1 MRSYL
6 IPILFLAAATGAVA
20 QQNPTFAQY
29 MFNGLAINPAYA
41 GSQGALSASF
51 LARMQNVGLPGA
63 PNTQTFTAHTPLL
76 NQRMGLGVLFVNDRL
91 SVIGQSGFHVSY
103 AYRLPINRGGA
114 TLSFGLQ
121 AGGSFYN
128 AEYSQ
133 LDLFNNP
140 GNGTS
145 DPAFSNDV
153 RSIRPNIGAGVY
165 FTTKLSYVGLSMPSM
180 ANNVFERGNNLQT
193 VYQAV
198 PLILTAGHV
207 FTVNRVLKLKPNFL
221 LKLVDNRPVE
231 YDLNLNALFD
241 EVLWVGASFKS
252 SKSVVTLLQFKVN
265 DQLQLGYTY
274 TITTGPLRT
283 VELGTHEFMVNYRFW
298 FNKRGVV
305 TPRYF

>member
-1 MRSYL
+1 MRAYL
-6 IPILFLAAATGAVA
+6 IIILFITAVAGAVA
-20 QQNPTFAQY
+20 QQNATFAQY

-51 LARMQNVGLPGA
+51 LSRFQNVGLEGA

-76 NQRMGLGVLFVNDRL
+76 NQRVGLGVLFIHDKL
-91 SVIGQSGFHVSY
+91 SVVGQSGFHVSY
-103 AYRLPINRGGA
+103 AYRLPISKGNA
-114 TLSFGLQ
+114 TLSFGVQ

-128 AEYSQ
+128 AEYSK

-153 RSIRPNIGAGVY
+153 RSVRPNIGAGVY
-165 FTTKLSYVGLSMPSM
+165 LTTKMTYVGLSMPSM
-180 ANNVFERGNNLQT
+180 ANNVFDRGSNLQT

-198 PLILTAGHV
+198 PMILTAGHV

-221 LKLVDNRPVE
+221 FKLIDNRPVE

-252 SKSVVTLLQFKVN
+252 SKDVVTLLQFKVN
-265 DQLQLGYTY
+265 DQLQVGYTY
-274 TITTGPLRT
+274 TITNNPLRV
-283 VELGTHEFMVNYRFW
+283 VENGTHEFMLNYRFW
-298 FNKRGVV
+298 FNRRGVV